1 MVCQQVSPEILAY
14 SQPHY
19 LVEHLASPKEAF
31 KRLYNTQYHII
42 IVEVAIF
49 GQDWKIAIDEL
60 KRCYPLNT
68 LLALADPRYTDLELL
83 GMGLDG
89 VVPQQ
94 LHEQGWH
101 FLIRSFF
108 QQQQQKLALHQRSK
122 MLHRVSQ
129 IVNDLYFA
137 DDVRDLVQVSI
148 NALCRHFGLDGVAIL
163 IQEEPYKHL
172 YAGCESKELYASPV
186 LLETYHP
193 FQRSLDMGLC
203 QIHEDICQDAYYQP
217 IPKLQHV
224 RACIIVPLRYK
235 DATLGTLAVFSSTS
249 NFLDDD
255 LVVYE
260 IFASHFSA
268 ALTQIRHHSLQQND
282 FEFNQRL
289 LEAWQS
295 FSSFYNLEEL
305 AEAVHSF
312 LTRIGGVG
320 QALVWL
326 YDNAKGQIVVR
337 SNQAGAAEAFL
348 KLEENH
354 QVSQLLRDLDD
365 HHYLALRRQVGP
377 GRQIAPLLERMGTS
391 EYMLFGIVRA
401 NTFIGG
407 VLLATMPT
415 TPFRMVEYNL
425 VYSICQ
431 ITAQKYES
439 IILFND
445 INVKSTRLEALLLNV
460 NEGTFFVDNKG
471 SVTFCSAQ
479 FAEQTGIQPHEVVGL
494 PYQDLVR
501 RLAQR
506 CKQGEYVERAI
517 LSVVEKLGHPY
528 PSEDDH
534 AIVELI
540 LMERS
545 FDLEFSP
552 LIGTNGSLGWGGFL
566 RHRAE
571 AESAEHSEGLA
582 RLMQQ
587 HFQGLMHQLSQNLQD
602 LTLNRPS
609 QMQPAWFNRVRDVAI
624 NLQLADGLWDNF
636 SYIANGELNE
646 EEGQELQAVVQ
657 QVQGI
662 DLIYRQRLKPS
673 LSDAHA
679 GFILTHAAQIAA
691 LRGLLIYCGKY
702 AQQVIQ
708 ISALQEDDDLLL
720 IFDPISLHSTNPA
733 LLKLLNGESD
743 DLHPLEDDM
752 AAFNLYLCGQLLRR
766 HQGQMTIEAYA
777 VNKLRLLV
785 RIPILPTTETLAER
799 GSSSPLR
806 RILFIEGK
814 SELGRHIYSSLR
826 KSSFHIT
833 SVQTLAQVTAE
844 LKQTN
849 FDLLAVDARWNE
861 GEASKVM
868 ETLKRYTEAPVLLF
882 ANDAPQAER
891 TRAFQAGAA
900 EFVTQEN
907 SLEEISSRIGLVLN
921 RQLASDRQ
929 RPPLEWRYLKI
940 DFARRQVFFKG
951 RPVRFTPTEY
961 KLLRMLAINADK
973 VISHQDLL
981 REIWGADYQNEKQYL
996 WVNLSRVRKKIEPD
1010 PDGPLYI
1017 HNESGVGYRF
1027 SEQLPDSSDDPDED
1041 QPHDSRNGAH
1051 PSGEDDD

>member
-1 MVCQQVSPEILAY
+1 MDHQTSPIRILMVCQQLSPQILAY

-19 LVEHLASPKEAF
+19 LVEHIASPKEAF

-42 IVEVAIF
+42 IVELALF
-49 GQDWKIAIDEL
+49 GQDCTIAIGEL

-68 LLALADPRYTDLELL
+68 LLALYDSRYTNLELL
-83 GMGLDG
+83 EIGLDG
-89 VVPQQ
+89 AIPRDVD
-94 LHEQGWH
+94 EQGWH

-108 QQQQQKLALHQRSK
+108 RQQQQTMALHQRSK

-129 IVNDLYFA
+129 VVNDLYFA
-137 DDVRDLVQVSI
+137 DSVRDLVQVSI
-148 NALCRHFGLDGVAIL
+148 QTLCRHFGLEGVAIL

-186 LLETYHP
+186 LLDPYHP

-203 QIHEDICQDAYYQP
+203 QIHEDISQDSYYQP
-217 IPKLQHV
+217 IPRLPNA
-224 RACIIVPLRYK
+224 RACFIVPLRHK
-235 DATLGTLAVFSSTS
+235 DATLGALAVFSKHAS
-249 NFLDDD
+249 LADDD
-255 LVVYE
+255 LAVYE

-289 LEAWQS
+289 LEAWQN

-312 LTRIGGVG
+312 LAKIGGVG

-326 YDNAKGQIVVR
+326 YDNVKDQIVVR
-337 SNQAGAAEAFL
+337 SNQAAVTDVFL
-348 KLEENH
+348 RLEESNL
-354 QVSQLLRDLDD
+354 VSQLLRNLDD
-365 HHYLALRRQVGP
+365 HHYLSLRRQVGP
-377 GRQIAPLLERMGTS
+377 GRQIAPLLERMGPS

-407 VLLATMPT
+407 ILLATQPV

-439 IILFND
+439 IILFNE
-445 INVKSTRLEALLLNV
+445 INVKSTRLESLLLNV

-471 SVTFCSAQ
+471 KVAFCSAQ
-479 FAEQTGIQPHEVVGL
+479 FAEQTGIQPHEVVNQ
-494 PYQDLVR
+494 PYLALVSL
-501 RLAQR
+501 LAQR
-506 CKQGEYVERAI
+506 CKHGKDVERTI
-517 LSVVEKLGHPY
+517 LDVVKRLEQPY
-528 PSEDDH
+528 PSEDGH
-534 AIVELI
+534 AIIELT

-552 LIGTNGSLGWGGFL
+552 LIGTSGSLGWGGFL

-571 AESAEHSEGLA
+571 VDAIDHSEGLD

-587 HFQGLMHQLSQNLQD
+587 HFNGFIHQLSQSLNE
-602 LTLNRPS
+602 LTLNRPT
-609 QMQPAWFNRVRDVAI
+609 QMQPTWFNRLSDVAI
-624 NLQLADGLWDNF
+624 NLQLAESMWESF
-636 SYIANGELNE
+636 SYISNGETSE
-646 EEGQELQAVVQ
+646 KGGQELQVVVQ
-657 QVQGI
+657 QVQQT
-662 DLIYRQRLKPS
+662 DLVYRQRLKPS

-679 GFILTHAAQIAA
+679 SFVLPHEAQVVA
-691 LRGLLIYCGKY
+691 LRGLLAYCGRY
-702 AQQVIQ
+702 AQQAVQ
-708 ISALQEDDDLLL
+708 ISALQEDEHLVLLL
-720 IFDPISLHSTNPA
+720 DPVTLHRTDPA
-733 LLKLLNGESD
+733 LMRLLNGQSD
-743 DLHPLEDDM
+743 DLRLLEKDA
-752 AAFNLYLCGQLLRR
+752 AAFGLYLCAQLLSRC
-766 HQGQMTIEAYA
+766 QGQTIIETYA
-777 VNKLRLLV
+777 VNRWRLLI
-785 RIPILPTTETLAER
+785 RFPILPQAKVSREER
-799 GSSSPLR
+799 GRNLLR

-826 KSSFHIT
+826 KSNFHIT
-833 SVQTLAQVTAE
+833 SAQTLTQVAAE
-844 LKQTN
+844 LKQAN
-849 FDLLAVDARWNE
+849 FDLVVVDARWNE

-868 ETLKRYTEAPVLLF
+868 ETLKRHTETPILLF
-882 ANDAPQAER
+882 ASEASQAER
-891 TRAFQAGAA
+891 TRAFQMGAA

-907 SLEEISSRIGLVLN
+907 SLEEIGSRIGLVLN
-921 RQLASDRQ
+921 RQLVSDRQ

-951 RPVRFTPTEY
+951 KPIRFTPTEY

-981 REIWGADYQNEKQYL
+981 QEIWGADYKHEKQYL

-1010 PDGPLYI
+1010 PNGPLYI

-1027 SEQLPDSSDDPDED
+1027 SEQLPDSLNGPD
-1041 QPHDSRNGAH
+1041 